1 MKIEKI
7 QAYPIS
13 FPIPEE
19 HRVTL
24 GIGQTIK
31 RDAVLVKV
39 TTDSGIVGWGEAHA
53 ARAPSAMAE
62 LINTTL
68 QQLVVGRDPHDTE
81 SIWDYVYRMQIASHG
96 MGTAA
101 VIGLSGID
109 LALWDIKAKSAEQ
122 PLHQILGAES
132 TPVESYA
139 GGVSLGYQ
147 QPETLIEE
155 IEKLCGLG
163 YRAIKLRIGDTI
175 DLDRARIEGVREHF
189 NDDLIILVDANTAY
203 SLDDAIKISDVLN
216 ACNVSWLEEPFP
228 PQAYESYRALAS
240 HAKVPLAAG
249 ENHYTR
255 FDFMRMRDDESVT
268 VWQPDL
274 SKCGGLTEALRIA
287 ELAKENGVKIHPHT
301 SLTGINMAASI
312 HFLST
317 IDNAGYFEADVSVY
331 NPFRDDLTGNGHHV
345 LQDGMVQSFDTPGIG
360 IEINDS
366 MLENYPVISGP
377 GYVK

>member
-1 MKIEKI
+1 MNIKEV

-13 FPIPEE
+13 FSIPDQY
-19 HRVTL
+19 RVKL

-39 TTDSGIVGWGEAHA
+39 TTESGIVGWGEAHA

-68 QQLVVGRDPHDTE
+68 RQLVIGRDASAPE
-81 SIWDYVYRMQIASHG
+81 AIWDYVYRMQIASHG

-109 LALWDIKAKSAEQ
+109 LAIWDIRGKSAGQ
-122 PLHQILGAES
+122 PLHQLLGGKN
-132 TPVESYA
+132 TPIESYA

-147 QPETLIEE
+147 PPAALIAE
-155 IEKLCGLG
+155 IEKLNSLG
-163 YRAIKLRIGDTI
+163 YRAIKLRVGDSI
-175 DLDRARIEGVREHF
+175 ERDVARIEAVRTHF
-189 NDDLIILVDANTAY
+189 GDSLTILVDANTAY
-203 SLDDAIKISDVLN
+203 TLDDALLISETLSACDVE
-216 ACNVSWLEEPFP
+216 WLEEPFP
-228 PQAYESYRALAS
+228 PHYYENYRELAA
-240 HAKVPLAAG
+240 HTEVALAAG

-255 FDFMRMRDDESVT
+255 FDFFRMRDDQAIT

-287 ELAKENGVKIHPHT
+287 SLAAESGVRVHPHT

-312 HFLST
+312 HFLSA
-317 IDNAGYFEADVSVY
+317 IGNAGYFEADVSVF
-331 NPFRDDLTGNGHHV
+331 NPFRDHLSADSHHV
-345 LQDGMVQSFDTPGIG
+345 LADGTVKSLDKPGIG
-360 IEINDS
+360 IEIDEALLN
-366 MLENYPVISGP
+366 EYPVITGP
-377 GYVK
+377 GYI

>member
-1 MKIEKI
+1 MKIEKVE
-7 QAYPIS
+7 AYPIS
-13 FPIPEE
+13 FPIPQE

-39 TTDSGIVGWGEAHA
+39 TTNAGVTGWGEAHA

-68 QQLVVGRDPHDTE
+68 RQLVVGSDPSDIE
-81 SIWDYVYRMQIASHG
+81 GIWDYVYRMQIASHG

-109 LALWDIKAKSAEQ
+109 LALWDIRGKCASQ
-122 PLHQILGAES
+122 PVYQLLGAKNP
-132 TPVESYA
+132 TVEAYA

-147 QPETLIEE
+147 PPEQLITE
-155 IEKLCGLG
+155 IEKLVALG
-163 YRAIKLRIGDTI
+163 YRAIKLRIGETYER
-175 DLDRARIEGVREHF
+175 DRLRIETVRRHF

-203 SLDDAIKISDVLN
+203 SLDDATRICAVLD
-216 ACNVSWLEEPFP
+216 ACDIGWLEEPFP
-228 PQAYESYRALAS
+228 PQAYENYCALAENV
-240 HAKVPLAAG
+240 KTPLAAG

-255 FDFMRMRDDESVT
+255 FEFSRMRDDAAIT

-287 ELAKENGVKIHPHT
+287 KLAEKHDINIHPHT
-301 SLTGINMAASI
+301 SLTGINMGASI
-312 HFLST
+312 HFLSA
-317 IDNAGYFEADVSVY
+317 ISNAGYFEADVSVY
-331 NPFRDDLTGNGHHV
+331 NPFRDELSGKGHDV
-345 LQDGMVQSFDTPGIG
+345 LDSGKVRSLEAPGIG
-360 IEINDS
+360 VEIDDA
-366 MLENYPVISGP
+366 MLAHYPVISGP
-377 GYVK
+377 GYI

>member
-163 YRAIKLRIGDTI
+163 YRAIKLRIAA
-175 DLDRARIEGVREHF
+175 LFNHLKEARRYVNERVGVAVTTF
-189 NDDLIILVDANTAY
+189 NEQDSILRSFRQARRQDAT
-203 SLDDAIKISDVLN
+203 
-216 ACNVSWLEEPFP
+216 
-228 PQAYESYRALAS
+228 
-240 HAKVPLAAG
+240 
-249 ENHYTR
+249 
-255 FDFMRMRDDESVT
+255 
-268 VWQPDL
+268 
-274 SKCGGLTEALRIA
+274 
-287 ELAKENGVKIHPHT
+287 
-301 SLTGINMAASI
+301 
-312 HFLST
+312 
-317 IDNAGYFEADVSVY
+317 
-331 NPFRDDLTGNGHHV
+331 
-345 LQDGMVQSFDTPGIG
+345 
-360 IEINDS
+360 
-366 MLENYPVISGP
+366 
-377 GYVK
+377 

>member
-1 MKIEKI
+1 MKINDVV
-7 QAYPIS
+7 AYPIS
-13 FPIPEE
+13 FPIPET
-19 HRVTL
+19 HRVSL

-39 TTDSGIVGWGEAHA
+39 TTDSGLSGWGEAHA

-68 QQLVVGRDPHDTE
+68 RHLVIGRDASDPAA
-81 SIWDYVYRMQIASHG
+81 IWDYVYRMQIASHG

-109 LALWDIKAKSAEQ
+109 LAIWDLRAKAAGQ
-122 PLHQILGAES
+122 PLNKLLGGEK

-147 QPETLIEE
+147 PPDELIAE
-155 IEKLCGLG
+155 IEKLTALG
-163 YRAIKLRIGDTI
+163 YRAIKLRVGDSVER
-175 DLDRARIEGVREHF
+175 DRTRVERVREHF
-189 NDDLIILVDANTAY
+189 GNDLEILVDANTAY
-203 SLDDAIKISDVLN
+203 SLEDAHLISKTLEEN
-216 ACNVSWLEEPFP
+216 AVGWLEEPFSP
-228 PQAYESYRALAS
+228 HYYEHYRDLA
-240 HAKVPLAAG
+240 ARTKVPLAAG

-255 FDFMRMRDDESVT
+255 FDFMRMRDDGAVT

-287 ELAKENGVKIHPHT
+287 ELAAESGIKIHPHT

-312 HFLST
+312 HFLSV

-331 NPFRDDLTGNGHHV
+331 NPFRDDLTGPGHES
-345 LQDGMVQSFDTPGIG
+345 LAAGAVQNLDLPGIG
-360 IEINDS
+360 IEIDES
-366 MLENYPVISGP
+366 LLSDYPMISGP
-377 GYVK
+377 GYV

>member
-1 MKIEKI
+1 MKIENV

-19 HRVTL
+19 HRVKL

-39 TTDSGIVGWGEAHA
+39 ATDSGIIGWGEAHA

-68 QQLVVGRDPHDTE
+68 RQLVVGRDPSNPKE
-81 SIWDYVYRMQIASHG
+81 IWEYVYRMQIASHG

-109 LALWDIKAKSAEQ
+109 LALWDILAKAAGQ
-122 PLHQILGAES
+122 PLYQLLGGKNN
-132 TPVESYA
+132 PVKAYA

-147 QPETLIEE
+147 PPEQLIVE
-155 IEKLCGLG
+155 IEKLSTLG
-163 YRAIKLRIGDTI
+163 YRAIKLRVGDSI
-175 DLDRARIEGVREHF
+175 ERDRERIESVVKHF
-189 NDDLIILVDANTAY
+189 GDELVVLVDANTAY
-203 SLDDAIKISDVLN
+203 SVADALSISDVLS
-216 ACNVSWLEEPFP
+216 ACQVGWLEEPFP
-228 PQAYESYRALAS
+228 PQNYESYCELAA
-240 HAKVPLAAG
+240 HTKVPLAAG

-255 FDFMRMRDDESVT
+255 FDFLRMRDDKAIT

-287 ELAKENGVKIHPHT
+287 ELAAKNGIKIHPHT
-301 SLTGINMAASI
+301 SLTGVNMAASI
-312 HFLST
+312 HFLSA
-317 IDNAGYFEADVSVY
+317 ISNAGYYEADVSVF
-331 NPFRDDLTGNGHHV
+331 NPFRDELTGKGHHV
-345 LQDGMVQSFDTPGIG
+345 LSDGMVQGLDAPGIG
-360 IEINDS
+360 VEIDEALIEH
-366 MLENYPVISGP
+366 YPVISGP
-377 GYVK
+377 GYV